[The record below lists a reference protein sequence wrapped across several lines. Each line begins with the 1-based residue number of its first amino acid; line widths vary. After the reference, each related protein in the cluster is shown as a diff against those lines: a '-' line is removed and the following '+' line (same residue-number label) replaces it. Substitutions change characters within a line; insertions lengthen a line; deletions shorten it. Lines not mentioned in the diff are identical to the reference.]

1 MIEVNLNRK
10 NTYTNDEYFKVV
22 VLTKDESTSIE
33 QSKWITN
40 NYKKLIRNDIMRC
53 EYKSTSLVCY
63 PRCNG
68 IINNAETKAFE
79 ALYVFVE
86 DKESFDNVT
95 PVISQYYFDL
105 KARILVSNNPDAAE
119 WAKSVNA
126 VYLNAPTR
134 QKVVELL
141 DHLDMNNYEEIE
153 NKFNQF
159 DADKNGYITTDEM
172 PKIAHYF
179 GEESNSESLKAAI
192 LAFDKNQDGKINIQ
206 EFISWY
212 KLGRKD
218 TLAFTK
224 FFDLNNYITDYISKV
239 FKVPKL
245 ELQMSNDEINRSAKV
260 NKIDVTLDTKNIE
273 EYITRLYF
281 KVAIG
286 ESARKEAC
294 KNYLSRYND
303 KMEFNSDYFIDI
315 AVFTKSCTING
326 LSAKEYIE
334 NFKDQLIEKID
345 NSFIPGFKAFISN
358 FLVVRIFDSDYS
370 VNLRLEFKYDIQELF
385 KSSISSFLKITNWLT
400 NNNKVPLD
408 LDVKY
413 LSGKCIGDIFEE
425 GGLLKDFIENCEFKV
440 KFSALKERNLALAN
454 STQDN
459 IKSYIDFFQPFFVPS
474 NLKLKYEGKIDEL
487 MDSHSKEILNKK
499 VDFIKD
505 FIDFLKAHIPEDLRR
520 VMSRLEIGVNLIDS
534 FFSTQLFSEHL
545 WH

>member
-1 MIEVNLNRK
+1 
-10 NTYTNDEYFKVV
+10 
-22 VLTKDESTSIE
+22 
-33 QSKWITN
+33 
-40 NYKKLIRNDIMRC
+40 
-53 EYKSTSLVCY
+53 
-63 PRCNG
+63 
-68 IINNAETKAFE
+68 
-79 ALYVFVE
+79 
-86 DKESFDNVT
+86 
-95 PVISQYYFDL
+95 
-105 KARILVSNNPDAAE
+105 
-119 WAKSVNA
+119 
-126 VYLNAPTR
+126 
-134 QKVVELL
+134 
-141 DHLDMNNYEEIE
+141 
-153 NKFNQF
+153 
-159 DADKNGYITTDEM
+159 
-172 PKIAHYF
+172 
-179 GEESNSESLKAAI
+179 
-192 LAFDKNQDGKINIQ
+192 
-206 EFISWY
+206 
-212 KLGRKD
+212 
-218 TLAFTK
+218 
-224 FFDLNNYITDYISKV
+224 
-239 FKVPKL
+239 
-245 ELQMSNDEINRSAKV
+245 MSNDEINRSAKV